1 MKIKRTIL
9 FVSIII
15 QSLISSLPV
24 SSQDVLLYPGWEDDA
39 WKTKAFE
46 ACMYDY
52 GLPID
57 KSLKARSA
65 YTRTLSGS
73 TNMDHWIKLEQK
85 YRVVKSRDTYLERLN
100 FQLSRMSDTCF
111 DYAKRYGSSMP
122 KIDYA
127 KDGNYGWEVVAQNAI
142 AFEKCLETSNVLS
155 GLVTKRILVNEY
167 LNAGTKITRQDMANV
182 LLRKDLASQ
191 LEVSI
196 RMYGPGSKTCAEKI
210 NHFEK
215 SYRIEK

>member
-1 MKIKRTIL
+1 MNLKRTIL
-9 FVSIII
+9 LASILI

-24 SSQDVLLYPGWEDDA
+24 SSKDVLLYPGWEDDA
-39 WKTKAFE
+39 WKTAAFD

-52 GLPID
+52 GLPVD
-57 KSLKARSA
+57 KANKALRA
-65 YTRTLSGS
+65 YNLTLSGS
-73 TNMDHWIKLEQK
+73 TDMDHWMKLEEK
-85 YRVVKSRDTYLERLN
+85 YPTGNVNAPFFKRLNTYL
-100 FQLSRMSDTCF
+100 SKMSNTCF
-111 DYAKRYGSSMP
+111 DFAQRYGSSMP
-122 KIDYA
+122 KIDYT
-127 KDGNYGWEVVAQNAI
+127 KDGKRGWETIASAAI